1 MSARLDVDVAII
13 GGGLVGASA
22 ALALRGMGL
31 SVALLDKGF
40 CGAQA
45 SGVNYGGVRRQG
57 RPRAQLPLSQRA
69 HAIWP
74 RLAALIGIDGEFL
87 RSGHLKL
94 ARGEADM
101 ARLEAYATEVADQ
114 GLDLELIGHNDLRE
128 RFPWIEGD
136 ITGASLCAGDGHA
149 NPRLVSAGFAS
160 AARRAGAHV
169 LENTPVTGATRNG
182 AGFALEAGDGLAL
195 RAGMLINS
203 AGAWAGPF
211 AESFGE
217 PVPVSRIYPSMV
229 VTEPLAP
236 IMSVNT
242 GMEGAGI
249 YARQVERGNC
259 VVGGERGLP
268 LGDADFSRPT
278 GGGALAIMNKAAQ
291 LFPAMR
297 HAQAIRF
304 WTGTEAAMPD
314 YNPVIGPSGTTP
326 GLFHAFGFTGAG
338 FQIAPGVGEVLAE
351 LVRDGRTTTPIEAFS
366 IGRFAKPRSSS
377 KPSSTNDRTAFGSGA
392 DRVSEPQHK
401 GDLT

>member
-1 MSARLDVDVAII
+1 MSVRLDVDVAII
-13 GGGLVGASA
+13 GGGLVGSSA

-74 RLAALIGIDGEFL
+74 RLASLIGIDGEFL

-101 ARLEAYATEVADQ
+101 AALESYAAAVADQ
-114 GLDLELIGHNDLRE
+114 GLDLELIGHDDLRQ
-128 RFPWIEGD
+128 RFPWIDGT
-136 ITGASLCAGDGHA
+136 ITGASLCPGDGHA
-149 NPRLVSAGFAS
+149 NPRLVAAGFAS
-160 AARRAGAHV
+160 AARRAGAQV
-169 LENTPVTGATRNG
+169 LENTAVTGATRNG
-182 AGFALEAGDGLAL
+182 AGFALEADDGLAV
-195 RAGMLINS
+195 RAGALINS

-211 AESFGE
+211 AEAFGE
-217 PVPVSRIYPSMV
+217 PVPISRIYPSMV

-236 IMSVNT
+236 IMTVNT

-268 LGDADFSRPT
+268 LADPDFSRPA
-278 GGGALAIMNKAAQ
+278 GRGALSIMNRAAE
-291 LFPAMR
+291 LFPALR

-314 YNPVIGPSGTTP
+314 RNPVIGPSGTTP

-351 LVRDGRTTTPIEAFS
+351 LVRDGTSTTPIEAFS
-366 IGRFAKPRSSS
+366 IARFAMPCSTS
-377 KPSSTNDRTAFGSGA
+377 KPSSTSDRTAFGSAA
-392 DRVSEPQHK
+392 DRLSEPQHR
-401 GDLT
+401 GDLS